1 MIIHFIFIIYADI
14 YMCLFFLSKKGCFF
28 HGCSRCFDGEVI
40 NQLNGFTMATLNRKT
55 EEMTEKF
62 RSLGYNVIEK
72 WEHEFVLDKK
82 QNGELRQFLL
92 THNIE
97 DRLDPREAFFGG
109 RTNALKLQHQGKA
122 KYVDFTSLYPWVR
135 FFSFLTVLYLLIK
148 NKVLLTYYYYY

>member
-1 MIIHFIFIIYADI
+1 
-14 YMCLFFLSKKGCFF
+14 
-28 HGCSRCFDGEVI
+28 
-40 NQLNGFTMATLNRKT
+40 MATLNRKT

-135 FFSFLTVLYLLIK
+135 FF
-148 NKVLLTYYYYY
+148 